1 MTQPPVAQQTCW
13 HCQQTRWRCDVMVM
27 TSRRATKSLTSTNA
41 HTAECH
47 NCRSEPIPLKMF
59 RWGAFLTPGGSRQVF
74 FERGAR

>member
-1 MTQPPVAQQTCW
+1 
-13 HCQQTRWRCDVMVM
+13 MVM